1 MPIHRKTTK
10 IIAAVAAF
18 MTLSACGALDN
29 FGDRTPA
36 VPAATAPTAGPTES
50 VFNSQFTEDG
60 TYQSHIDVNGVD
72 FVFTIWP
79 TKSTPRTNDWYPL
92 GNKFFSF
99 TLTAYD
105 LDRGLRDPFKIK
117 RKVYLSRIRVTAKTT
132 AVSGVTETP
141 YTLSST
147 AAKITFDPE
156 PVKSRY
162 GMLITSPKGA
172 FELRNQKIGPLALDT
187 QGLTLTFEATVSI
200 QQTDKSKNYDTE
212 TINEEVPVTIFKS
225 TKPTKVAPIPIDA
238 N

>member
-1 MPIHRKTTK
+1 MSIHHK
-10 IIAAVAAF
+10 AAKFVAILAAF
-18 MTLSACGALDN
+18 TTLSACTALDN
-29 FGDRTPA
+29 FGDPA
-36 VPAATAPTAGPTES
+36 PASPAATSTPSVPTES

-105 LDRGLRDPFKIK
+105 LDRGLRDPFKTK
-117 RKVYLSRIRVTAKTT
+117 RKVYMSRIRVAAKTT
-132 AVSGVTETP
+132 AASGVAETP

-147 AAKITFDPE
+147 AAKITFDPQ

-172 FELRNQKIGPLALDT
+172 FELRNQKIGELALDT

-200 QQTDKSKNYDTE
+200 QQTDKSKTYDTE
-212 TINEEVPVTIFKS
+212 TIHEEVPITIFKS
-225 TKPTKVAPIPIDA
+225 TKPTKVSPIPIDA